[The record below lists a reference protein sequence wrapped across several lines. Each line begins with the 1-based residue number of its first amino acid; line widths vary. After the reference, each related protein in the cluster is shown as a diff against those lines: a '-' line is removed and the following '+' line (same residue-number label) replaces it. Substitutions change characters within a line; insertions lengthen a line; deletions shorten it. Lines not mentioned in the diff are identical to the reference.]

1 MGEGPTGVVVRDAG
15 GTQRQ
20 MSQTSADGTSVSL
33 LLTAAGQL
41 AVRVCRG
48 QRSAS
53 GFRHPALGE
62 ESEDQDPPL
71 ICDLIV

>member
-1 MGEGPTGVVVRDAG
+1 MGGGVSDAA

-41 AVRVCRG
+41 AVCAQGSEVSR
-48 QRSAS
+48 
-53 GFRHPALGE
+53 GFRRPAGIGE
-62 ESEDQDPPL
+62 RTEHQVPPL
-71 ICDLIV
+71 IFALIV